1 MPLDA
6 SGAEKLLAAD
16 DGPARE
22 LAIARKLKA
31 GKKLNAEERTY
42 LESIRDGDT
51 PGDAAALPAYC
62 TKSDL
67 AGIVGATRQK
77 LQFHSRK
84 PGFPRPDAAG
94 RYKTA
99 DVLAYAKRAGILAR
113 NPGPVLSP
121 SPPTAGGG
129 EGRGEVA
136 PGEPE
141 IVDLNYERALLAR
154 EQRREKEIGN
164 AKLRGDLLEMTAVDQ
179 AWEMIRSSVRQR
191 IIALPSKIESQSHLE
206 PEPRAKLRKILD
218 REIDDVLT
226 ELAKPPDY
234 QLAATAEQGPPESQG
249 ES

>member
-99 DVLAYAKRAGILAR
+99 DVLAYAKRAGILSR
-113 NPGPVLSP
+113 NPGPVSGSP
-121 SPPTAGGG
+121 TTPSLHHSVT
-129 EGRGEVA
+129 
-136 PGEPE
+136 PGEAEPE
-141 IVDLNYERALLAR
+141 LIDLNYERALLAR

>member
-67 AGIVGATRQK
+67 AGIIGATRQK

-99 DVLAYAKRAGILAR
+99 DVLAYAKRAGILSR
-113 NPGPVLSP
+113 NPGPVSGSP
-121 SPPTAGGG
+121 ATPSLHHSVT
-129 EGRGEVA
+129 
-136 PGEPE
+136 PGEADAE

-191 IIALPSKIESQSHLE
+191 ILALPSKIESQSHLE

-234 QLAATAEQGPPESQG
+234 QLADTPAEQGPPGPEG
-249 ES
+249 ET